1 MLGAITGD
9 IVGSVYEFNNLRR
22 KDFEPLFHQDSKF
35 TDDTVCTVAIA
46 DALLQDKDPAQT
58 LRDWCERYWSNGG
71 WGKQFA
77 RWLAKGKNEPYNSF
91 GNGSA
96 MRVSAAAWLAKDY
109 EHAMALA
116 HKVTVITHNHP
127 EGIKGAHATTA
138 AIYWAIHGAT
148 PAHIRANVGS
158 LFGYDLSRSVDDI
171 RVNNPRSEA
180 CQHTVPEAI
189 TCAVEASSFE
199 DALRNAV
206 SIGGDSDTIAAI
218 TGSIAEALFGI
229 PDEIRETASGYLPED
244 MLTVVS
250 SFYASRSAG

>member
-46 DALLQDKDPAQT
+46 DALLHDKDPAAT

-109 EHAMALA
+109 EHAMVLA

-127 EGIKGAHATTA
+127 EGVKGAPATARRLKRPVQMNSTHNLR
-138 AIYWAIHGAT
+138 ILVYGLPIK
-148 PAHIRANVGS
+148 IRVTHRCIPRGS
-158 LFGYDLSRSVDDI
+158 L
-171 RVNNPRSEA
+171 
-180 CQHTVPEAI
+180 
-189 TCAVEASSFE
+189 
-199 DALRNAV
+199 
-206 SIGGDSDTIAAI
+206 
-218 TGSIAEALFGI
+218 
-229 PDEIRETASGYLPED
+229 SGHFTKTEQ
-244 MLTVVS
+244 
-250 SFYASRSAG
+250 